1 MLIKRRELKF
11 ITYFIYYD
19 EIVNWIKK
27 NKYNFK
33 KQYNDRLVNN
43 IYFDSY
49 SYDSFKENIFGSSEK
64 TKVRYRWYE
73 KFDESNY
80 GSLEIKKRKNI
91 FGFKEI
97 FNIKNL
103 QITKESDLKKIYD
116 FIKNQLDLKKK
127 LYLTARPYPTIIN
140 QYSREYYIDFNE
152 NFRITIDKK
161 IKIYDQRLNSK
172 INIKNKI
179 YTPDFMVV
187 EFKFNQNFNDEIIDI
202 CKNFPLRV
210 SRNSKYVNAIRASA
224 GI

>member
-1 MLIKRRELKF
+1 MS
-11 ITYFIYYD
+11 D
-19 EIVNWIKK
+19 DN
-27 NKYNFK
+27 
-33 KQYNDRLVNN
+33 
-43 IYFDSY
+43 
-49 SYDSFKENIFGSSEK
+49 
-64 TKVRYRWYE
+64 
-73 KFDESNY
+73 
-80 GSLEIKKRKNI
+80 
-91 FGFKEI
+91 
-97 FNIKNL
+97 
-103 QITKESDLKKIYD
+103 DLKKIYD